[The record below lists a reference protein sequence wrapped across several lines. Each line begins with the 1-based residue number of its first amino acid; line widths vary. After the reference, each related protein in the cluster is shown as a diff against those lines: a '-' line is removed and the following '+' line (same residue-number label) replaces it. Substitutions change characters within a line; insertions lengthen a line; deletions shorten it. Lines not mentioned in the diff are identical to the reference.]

1 MSCLMYMSNPQHV
14 LMLLYLKTIVCD
26 WSVQAMVM
34 LGSCSIIC
42 KLIETNQ
49 PNPNS

>member
-1 MSCLMYMSNPQHV
+1 MSCLMYMSNPTCVNVTV
-14 LMLLYLKTIVCD
+14 LIETIVCD

>member
-1 MSCLMYMSNPQHV
+1 MSCLMYMSNPTCVNVTV
-14 LMLLYLKTIVCD
+14 LCD

>member
-1 MSCLMYMSNPQHV
+1 MSCLMYMSNPTCVNVTV
-14 LMLLYLKTIVCD
+14 LKNNCLCP
-26 WSVQAMVM
+26 VQAMVM